1 MNLRDTSLAWL
12 RDERGESGVGLL
24 IVAPA
29 IGLLIAIAV
38 MGGRIG
44 AAQTS
49 IESAAGVAAREAT
62 LARNPGQAE
71 SNARQS
77 ARMTLDPTSHAAPRT
92 SRWTPPPCATPRH
105 PRVRLRH
112 HHLHGAALRPGHPR
126 HSRVLDHH
134 RRRHVPRGHLSRE
147 GLSMIARFR
156 AWLGREHGES
166 SLLVLML
173 VPIIV
178 LVGFGI
184 GIDWNGKVRASE
196 EAVTIAHQAARA
208 GANAGTTAGAA
219 RGEDITLDRAA
230 AARAAQG
237 MIAEAGATGTVNVTP
252 TKVTVDVDV
261 PYTPRFIPTGVLT
274 GHGQGTAQIHS
285 NTR

>member
-77 ARMTLDPTSHAAPRT
+77 ARMTDFTCGSQ
-92 SRWTPPPCATPRH
+92 
-105 PRVRLRH
+105 
-112 HHLHGAALRPGHPR
+112 
-126 HSRVLDHH
+126 
-134 RRRHVPRGHLSRE
+134 
-147 GLSMIARFR
+147 
-156 AWLGREHGES
+156 
-166 SLLVLML
+166 
-173 VPIIV
+173 
-178 LVGFGI
+178 
-184 GIDWNGKVRASE
+184 N
-196 EAVTIAHQAARA
+196 
-208 GANAGTTAGAA
+208 
-219 RGEDITLDRAA
+219 ITLDTSALRNAP
-230 AARAAQG
+230 G
-237 MIAEAGATGTVNVTP
+237 IPGSVSATITCTVPLSDLAIPGTPGSWTITADATSP
-252 TKVTVDVDV
+252 VDT
-261 PYTPRFIPTGVLT
+261 YRERG
-274 GHGQGTAQIHS
+274 
-285 NTR
+285 

>member
-77 ARMTLDPTSHAAPRT
+77 ARMTLDQTDFTCGSQ
-92 SRWTPPPCATPRH
+92 
-105 PRVRLRH
+105 
-112 HHLHGAALRPGHPR
+112 
-126 HSRVLDHH
+126 
-134 RRRHVPRGHLSRE
+134 
-147 GLSMIARFR
+147 
-156 AWLGREHGES
+156 
-166 SLLVLML
+166 
-173 VPIIV
+173 
-178 LVGFGI
+178 
-184 GIDWNGKVRASE
+184 N
-196 EAVTIAHQAARA
+196 
-208 GANAGTTAGAA
+208 
-219 RGEDITLDRAA
+219 ITLDTSALRNAP
-230 AARAAQG
+230 G
-237 MIAEAGATGTVNVTP
+237 IPGSVSATIT
-252 TKVTVDVDV
+252 
-261 PYTPRFIPTGVLT
+261 
-274 GHGQGTAQIHS
+274 
-285 NTR
+285 